1 MVGLGEGLLK
11 EFASALG
18 LELLS
23 LVPKF
28 IVAIIVIIVAFLI
41 LRFVGG
47 AIKKL
52 LSLANIDK
60 LIERYLRVKLPI
72 SLNTIIL
79 AIFYIG
85 VILAVLYAL
94 ISIFFGE
101 VYIELAN
108 SLLLYGAR
116 VISVIVLAIILFAA
130 FSSIIE
136 KIRVESR
143 MKGYL
148 FFVVMLLL
156 TAMLI
161 DVTALSDPVKQ
172 SLYAGLSMGIGAS
185 LAVFSVWFFFH
196 EYLDK
201 ITAKREKKKREK
213 QQV

>member
-201 ITAKREKKKREK
+201 LVAKRERKKREK